1 MSDQDSRVVVTIGVF
16 DGVHAGH
23 RQVLAIGRR
32 IANDLAV
39 TFVAAT
45 FDPPPKQFFN
55 LENYRG
61 LLTLPSRRAK
71 LLSDNGADQVKIL
84 KFDKQ
89 MSEMAP
95 ESFIKD
101 VIVGEIAAKVVVV
114 GSNFRFG
121 KESAGSIE
129 TLRDFSTKYD
139 FEVHV
144 VELVGDTQTWSSTRI
159 RTALVNGEVAHA
171 AEMLGRPHR
180 ITGEVVHGDHRGRE
194 LGFPTANLD
203 IEGELLI
210 PQDGVYAGLL
220 TLDGEVHP
228 TAVSIGTNPTFEGV
242 IGRRVEAYVLD
253 KAGLD
258 LYGKTADLD
267 FLVHIR
273 GMAAFNSIDDLL
285 IAMNSDVIKAREITS
300 NYLNSH

>member
-32 IANDLAV
+32 IANELDV

-101 VIVGEIAAKVVVV
+101 IIVGEIAAKVVVV

-159 RTALVNGEVAHA
+159 RTALVNGEVTHA

-194 LGFPTANLD
+194 LGYPTANLD
-203 IEGELLI
+203 IEGDLLI

-220 TLDGEVHP
+220 TIDGEVHP

-267 FLVHIR
+267 FLAHIR

-285 IAMNSDVIKAREITS
+285 IAMNSDVTKAREITS

>member
-32 IANDLAV
+32 IANELDV

-139 FEVHV
+139 FEIHV

-159 RTALVNGEVAHA
+159 RTALVNGEVTHA

-194 LGFPTANLD
+194 LGYPTANLD
-203 IEGELLI
+203 IEGDLLI

-220 TLDGEVHP
+220 TVDGEVHP

-267 FLVHIR
+267 FLAHIR

-285 IAMNSDVIKAREITS
+285 IAMNSDVTKAREITS

>member
-1 MSDQDSRVVVTIGVF
+1 
-16 DGVHAGH
+16 
-23 RQVLAIGRR
+23 
-32 IANDLAV
+32 
-39 TFVAAT
+39 
-45 FDPPPKQFFN
+45 
-55 LENYRG
+55 
-61 LLTLPSRRAK
+61 
-71 LLSDNGADQVKIL
+71 
-84 KFDKQ
+84 
-89 MSEMAP
+89 
-95 ESFIKD
+95 
-101 VIVGEIAAKVVVV
+101 
-114 GSNFRFG
+114 
-121 KESAGSIE
+121 
-129 TLRDFSTKYD
+129 
-139 FEVHV
+139 
-144 VELVGDTQTWSSTRI
+144 
-159 RTALVNGEVAHA
+159 
-171 AEMLGRPHR
+171 MLGRPHR

-194 LGFPTANLD
+194 LGYPTANLD
-203 IEGELLI
+203 IEGDLLI

-220 TLDGEVHP
+220 TIDGEVHP

>member
-194 LGFPTANLD
+194 LGYPTANLD
-203 IEGELLI
+203 IEGDLLI

-220 TLDGEVHP
+220 TIDGEVHP

>member
-32 IANDLAV
+32 IANELDV
-39 TFVAAT
+39 TFEAAT

-159 RTALVNGEVAHA
+159 RTALVNGEVTHA

-194 LGFPTANLD
+194 LGYPTANLD
-203 IEGELLI
+203 IEGDLLI

-220 TLDGEVHP
+220 TIDGEVHP

-267 FLVHIR
+267 FLAHIR

-285 IAMNSDVIKAREITS
+285 IAMNSDVTKAREITS